1 MRFSVILRVKEYREL
16 YALRHDFYK
25 RLHERYRAEGIK
37 LAVPPRAVTID
48 KP

>member
-1 MRFSVILRVKEYREL
+1 MYR
-16 YALRHDFYK
+16 LRHEFFR

-37 LAVPPRAVTID
+37 LAVPPRAVTLE